1 MADDGFDPES
11 SFYQEQALA
20 RDAAEAQQAR
30 LLAAAREGDGWC
42 LGLAEATRLGHRC
55 CTWVPV
61 SGECPF
67 TAQASADR
75 FEAAFAARDEQQK
88 RAARVAAADPAT
100 APDDAIV
107 ARWIE
112 GGDYAVRGKDSR
124 RIAAWLD
131 VPAPAAPAA
140 LAAINNPFAAL
151 AALRTKLDEDVAMG
165 RQFSSRSAA

>member
-1 MADDGFDPES
+1 MADDGFDPDS
-11 SFYQEQALA
+11 AFQQEQALA

-42 LGLAEATRLGHRC
+42 LGLAEAIRLGHRC

-61 SGECPF
+61 SGDCPF

-75 FEAAFAARDEQQK
+75 FEAAFAARDEQQD
-88 RAARVAAADPAT
+88 RAARVAAADPSA
-100 APDDAIV
+100 APVDGDIV

-140 LAAINNPFAAL
+140 AINNPFAAL
-151 AALRTKLDEDVAMG
+151 AALRTNP
-165 RQFSSRSAA
+165 